1 MKPEL
6 RREQILRAAT
16 KVFAQKGYH
25 QASITDIIKAADI
38 ARGTFY
44 LYFEGKR
51 EIFAELV
58 DVLTVRLIGCM
69 RRVDLSPGSPPWIEQ
84 IRANVVRIATI
95 LVEER
100 ELTHILYNHAMGLDH
115 DFDKKIGQFYE
126 TITRQTEGAFRL
138 GQEMGLVRKDVDS
151 RIAALHLVG
160 SVKEVIYRLTREGK
174 KRVSVE
180 EVVDELIS
188 YSSKGLLVDRPVP
201 GKKARGSI
209 KKKRR

>member
-16 KVFAQKGYH
+16 EVFAKKGYH

-51 EIFAELV
+51 EIFSELV

-69 RRVDLSPGSPPWIEQ
+69 RRVDLSAGSPPWIDQ

-100 ELTHILYNHAMGLDH
+100 ELTQILYNHAMGLDE
-115 DFDKKIGQFYE
+115 DFDQKIRQFYE
-126 TITRQTEGAFRL
+126 AITRQTEGAFRL
-138 GQEMGLVRKDVDS
+138 GQDMGLIRKDINP
-151 RIAALHLVG
+151 RLAALHLVG
-160 SVKEVIYRLTREGK
+160 SVKEIMFRTTQAKDADL
-174 KRVSVE
+174 SVE
-180 EVVDELIS
+180 ELVDELVS
-188 YSSKGLLVDRPVP
+188 YSARGLLVGDGKS
-201 GKKARGSI
+201 GKKSSKP
-209 KKKRR
+209 KKKSKR